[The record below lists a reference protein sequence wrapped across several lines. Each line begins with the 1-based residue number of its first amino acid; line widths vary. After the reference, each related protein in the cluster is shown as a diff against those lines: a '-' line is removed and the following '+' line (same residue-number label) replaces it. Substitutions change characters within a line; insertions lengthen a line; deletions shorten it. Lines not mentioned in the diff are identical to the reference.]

1 METTGSEIVRAGQCI
16 VVERMEGSRTRAM
29 DDRGLSRI
37 VSPIST
43 LVPKIVFNKERIE
56 VVRSFHAVLDLVN
69 FVVSIQLATRDH
81 LGRMN
86 DGNNVTFPCIPSVKL
101 LSCPWSSHKF
111 VKKKEKTNMW
121 KICKTTAEF

>member
-1 METTGSEIVRAGQCI
+1 METTGSEIVRVGRCI

-69 FVVSIQLATRDH
+69 FVVSIQLAT
-81 LGRMN
+81 
-86 DGNNVTFPCIPSVKL
+86 
-101 LSCPWSSHKF
+101 
-111 VKKKEKTNMW
+111 
-121 KICKTTAEF
+121 